1 MLEKNGF
8 GDEKSAATFVQ
19 KYNATVFYDDSLS
32 LKENAGKR
40 QARSYIFVRCLFRV
54 CRCSA
59 GTVQVQLWVPG
70 KHDVL

>member
-40 QARSYIFVRCLFRV
+40 QARAYIFVRQTTPATPTPRGPMHAPSTQSQRF
-54 CRCSA
+54 
-59 GTVQVQLWVPG
+59 
-70 KHDVL
+70 